1 MEKIYQTTE
10 NFRKPEK
17 LYFSNKGKDSNKL
30 MLKEINRLI
39 SEEKQLATIK
49 NTFFVNITE
58 SLDLKKDSDSSLNLF
73 DSENK
78 ISQTFMINK
87 KILF

>member
-1 MEKIYQTTE
+1 
-10 NFRKPEK
+10 
-17 LYFSNKGKDSNKL
+17 

-58 SLDLKKDSDSSLNLF
+58 SLDLKKDNDASLNLF
-73 DSENK
+73 DSEN
-78 ISQTFMINK
+78 TYN
-87 KILF
+87 ILEKHKRHPSLCT

>member
-1 MEKIYQTTE
+1 
-10 NFRKPEK
+10 
-17 LYFSNKGKDSNKL
+17 

-39 SEEKQLATIK
+39 SEEKQLATTK

>member
-1 MEKIYQTTE
+1 
-10 NFRKPEK
+10 
-17 LYFSNKGKDSNKL
+17 

-49 NTFFVNITE
+49 NTFFVNTTE

>member
-1 MEKIYQTTE
+1 
-10 NFRKPEK
+10 
-17 LYFSNKGKDSNKL
+17 

-39 SEEKQLATIK
+39 SEEKQLTTIK

>member
-1 MEKIYQTTE
+1 
-10 NFRKPEK
+10 
-17 LYFSNKGKDSNKL
+17 

-39 SEEKQLATIK
+39 SDEKLLATIK